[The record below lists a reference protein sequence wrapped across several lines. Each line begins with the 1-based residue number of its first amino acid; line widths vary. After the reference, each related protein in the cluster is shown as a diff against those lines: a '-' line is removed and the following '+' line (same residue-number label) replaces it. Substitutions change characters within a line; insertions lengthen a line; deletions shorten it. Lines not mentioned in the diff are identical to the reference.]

1 MKDYIMIL
9 SICLL
14 SLATLNAQGQEVPF
28 KSSVMEGA
36 VRQHLN
42 INEGATISFSQLDTI
57 TFLDLSRRGVT
68 DIQDLMLM
76 PNLRVLNLSDNAVS
90 DLRPLAV
97 LDSLEYVNLSG
108 NNLISIN
115 DLISSTASS
124 MTVNVSFNRI
134 KDFSL
139 FCSVSPCE
147 FTLNGT
153 GLQLNDAAPYF
164 DVYQLYADVSDT
176 RVAKAC
182 YRGYTNMEADVT
194 LKCGEL
200 NAHAV
205 MDGYTNS
212 VTLPY
217 ELGETTQVILSNG
230 EVGDTTYVVPP
241 KVYVVNAG
249 EEVTINTA
257 LPESYQI
264 GYLRTLH
271 GTVEA
276 EPKGDGSQG
285 ATLHYTA
292 PSPLV
297 ADTLYMSYYEGNR
310 IKGFAQMYFMSQ
322 DFYDGVKSLRQDNP
336 MKMSLHDG
344 VLSISGMSAHEK
356 GITAVKVF
364 DAMGRTLAMQTA
376 KNQQSIEIPL
386 PSNQTLVIV
395 EVTYAGQR
403 IVTKVAAR

>member
-1 MKDYIMIL
+1 MKRIFI
-9 SICLL
+9 II
-14 SLATLNAQGQEVPF
+14 ATLLIYETLAFGQNMTF
-28 KSSVMEGA
+28 RSVEFEAGI
-36 VRQHLN
+36 RQHLG
-42 INEGATISFSQLDTI
+42 IGKEDAVTSVMLDTI
-57 TFLDLSRRGVT
+57 TKVDLSGLGIT
-68 DIQDLMLM
+68 TIQDVELL
-76 PNLRVLNLSDNAVS
+76 PNVKYIDLSHNEIEDIA
-90 DLRPLAV
+90 PLSL
-97 LDSLEYVNLSG
+97 LDSLRFVNLSH
-108 NNLISIN
+108 NMLESIN
-115 DLISSTASS
+115 LLSFSQTEEMSVD
-124 MTVNVSFNRI
+124 VSFNYI
-134 KDFSL
+134 SDFSC
-139 FCSVSPCE
+139 FNTITPCI
-147 FTLNGT
+147 FSIAGA
-153 GLQLNDAAPYF
+153 GLQQDKDAPYF

>member
-1 MKDYIMIL
+1 MKRIVQYIIL
-9 SICLL
+9 LL
-14 SLATLNAQGQEVPF
+14 TAVTASAQ
-28 KSSVMEGA
+28 SVTFFSPEFEEG
-36 VRQHLN
+36 VKRYLN
-42 INEGATISFSQLDTI
+42 IEPSAAVTQQQTDTI
-57 TFLDLSRRGVT
+57 TEIDLSGFGIKDIRDVAYLPNVRTLDLSFNEIRDV
-68 DIQDLMLM
+68 
-76 PNLRVLNLSDNAVS
+76 A
-90 DLRPLAV
+90 PLLL
-97 LDSLEYVNLSG
+97 LDSLHNIDLR
-108 NNLISIN
+108 NNQLEDISELAFAN
-115 DLISSTASS
+115 TDS
-124 MTVNVSFNRI
+124 MEVNVAYNYI
-134 KDFSL
+134 TDFSRFYL
-139 FCSVSPCE
+139 PSNCDIRIAGMSAQKSKNVS
-147 FTLNGT
+147 
-153 GLQLNDAAPYF
+153 YM
-164 DVYQLYADVSDT
+164 DVYLFFADIVNDQPMI
-176 RVAKAC
+176 K
-182 YRGYTNMEADVT
+182 YRGYSNMEGQTMLD
-194 LKCGEL
+194 CGDTHVSAVL
-200 NAHAV
+200 NGSYKTV
-205 MDGYTNS
+205 KVS
-212 VTLPY
+212 
-217 ELGETTQVILSNG
+217 GEMASTTKATLSNG
-230 EVGDTTYVVPP
+230 DKSSETYVVPP

-249 EEVTINTA
+249 DEVTINTA

-344 VLSISGMSAHEK
+344 VLSISGMSAQEK

-364 DAMGRTLAMQTA
+364 DAMGRTLAMQTT

-386 PSNQTLVIV
+386 PSSQTLVIV

>member
-1 MKDYIMIL
+1 MRNYIMIISL
-9 SICLL
+9 AML
-14 SLATLNAQGQEVPF
+14 SLAARVQGQEIKFMSPAVE
-28 KSSVMEGA
+28 KA
-36 VRQHLN
+36 VRQHLS
-42 INEGATISFSQLDTI
+42 INDETAISFSQLDTI
-57 TFLDLSRRGVT
+57 TYIDLSRRNVT
-68 DIQDLMLM
+68 DTKDLMLM
-76 PNLRVLNLSDNAVS
+76 PNLRIIDLSDNMVD
-90 DLRPLAV
+90 DLRPIAM
-97 LDSLEYVNLSG
+97 LDSLAYVDLSY
-108 NNLISIN
+108 NSLKSIN
-115 DLISSTASS
+115 DLSSSTAKN
-124 MTVNVSFNRI
+124 MIVNVAFNYI

-139 FCSVSPCE
+139 FCSVLPCE

-153 GLQLNDAAPYF
+153 GLQLNMDAPYF

-176 RVAKAC
+176 RVANAC

-217 ELGETTQVILSNG
+217 ELGETTQVILTNG

-276 EPKGDGSQG
+276 EPKVDGSQG

-344 VLSISGMSAHEK
+344 VLSISGMSAQEK

-376 KNQQSIEIPL
+376 KNQQSIEIPM
-386 PSNQTLVIV
+386 PSSQTLVIV

>member
-1 MKDYIMIL
+1 MKNYIKIVL
-9 SICLL
+9 ALLCLV
-14 SLATLNAQGQEVPF
+14 AKAQGQDVNFVSPVVE
-28 KSSVMEGA
+28 KG
-36 VRQHLN
+36 VRQHLG
-42 INEGATISFSQLDTI
+42 ISEDTAISFSQLDTI

-68 DIQDLMLM
+68 DIQDIKLM
-76 PNLRVLNLSDNAVS
+76 PNLRVIDLSDNAVK

-97 LDSLEYVNLSG
+97 LDSLEYVDLRYNSLK
-108 NNLISIN
+108 SIN
-115 DLISSTASS
+115 GLFFSTSKK
-124 MTVNVSFNRI
+124 MIVNVSFNNI
-134 KDFSL
+134 SDFSL
-139 FCSVSPCE
+139 FCSISSCD
-147 FTLNGT
+147 FTIDGT
-153 GLQLNDAAPYF
+153 GLQQNEDAPYF

-200 NAHAV
+200 SAHAV

-217 ELGETTQVILSNG
+217 ELGETTQVILTNG

-249 EEVTINTA
+249 DEVTINTA

-322 DFYDGVKSLRQDNP
+322 DFYDGVKSLQQDNP

-386 PSNQTLVIV
+386 PSSQTLVIV

>member
-1 MKDYIMIL
+1 MRKFIMIISL
-9 SICLL
+9 AML
-14 SLATLNAQGQEVPF
+14 SLAIKVQGQELRFISPVVE
-28 KSSVMEGA
+28 KGI
-36 VRQHLN
+36 RQHLN
-42 INEGATISFSQLDTI
+42 ITEEETISFSQLDTI
-57 TFLDLSRRGVT
+57 TFLDLSRRGIT
-68 DIQDLMLM
+68 NIQDLKLL
-76 PNLRVLNLSDNAVS
+76 PNLRTLDLSENMVD
-90 DLRPLAV
+90 DLQPLAI
-97 LDSLEYVNLSG
+97 LDSLEWVDLSY
-108 NNLISIN
+108 NNLKSIN
-115 DLISSTASS
+115 DLFYSTSKNL
-124 MTVNVSFNRI
+124 TIDVSFNYI

-139 FCSVSPCE
+139 FCSISLCN
-147 FTLNGT
+147 FTLDGAEH
-153 GLQLNDAAPYF
+153 QLNKDAPYF

-230 EVGDTTYVVPP
+230 EVGDTTYIVPP

-249 EEVTINTA
+249 DKVTINTA

-264 GYLRTLH
+264 GYLRALH

-276 EPKGDGSQG
+276 EG

-344 VLSISGMSAHEK
+344 VLSISGMSAQEK

-386 PSNQTLVIV
+386 PSSQTLVIV

>member
-1 MKDYIMIL
+1 MI
-9 SICLL
+9 
-14 SLATLNAQGQEVPF
+14 
-28 KSSVMEGA
+28 
-36 VRQHLN
+36 
-42 INEGATISFSQLDTI
+42 
-57 TFLDLSRRGVT
+57 
-68 DIQDLMLM
+68 
-76 PNLRVLNLSDNAVS
+76 
-90 DLRPLAV
+90 
-97 LDSLEYVNLSG
+97 
-108 NNLISIN
+108 
-115 DLISSTASS
+115 
-124 MTVNVSFNRI
+124 VNVSFNNI
-134 KDFSL
+134 SDFSL
-139 FCSVSPCE
+139 FCSISSCD
-147 FTLNGT
+147 FTIDGT
-153 GLQLNDAAPYF
+153 GLQQNEDAPYF

-200 NAHAV
+200 SAHAV

-217 ELGETTQVILSNG
+217 ELGETTQVVLSNG

-271 GTVEA
+271 GTIEA

-386 PSNQTLVIV
+386 PSSQTLVIV